1 MRTALTILLLLAC
14 VSLTPAPSYQ
24 APTAAPTYKNVGNM
38 SQLMVDIIY
47 PASDAIFYIER
58 APPKNEVE
66 WKAFRA
72 QALML
77 AESGNLLLM
86 PGRSRDNG
94 KWAED
99 TKLMIDAG
107 QAAYKAAL
115 AKNVEAIVAL
125 NDQLTAACI
134 TCHKDYRPNY
144 GKGAPLAK

>member
-1 MRTALTILLLLAC
+1 MRTALTILLLLLAC
-14 VSLTPAPSYQ
+14 AAFAPAPSYQ
-24 APTAAPTYKNVGNM
+24 ASPYKNTGNM

-66 WKAFRA
+66 WKAFRT

-77 AESGNLLLM
+77 AESGNLLLL

-94 KWAED
+94 KWVED
-99 TKLMIDAG
+99 TKLMIDTG
-107 QAAYKAAL
+107 NAAYKAAL

-144 GKGAPLAK
+144 GKPAPLAK

>member
-1 MRTALTILLLLAC
+1 MRTVLTILVLLLAC
-14 VSLTPAPSYQ
+14 AAMAQAPSYR
-24 APTAAPTYKNVGNM
+24 PIGNM

-58 APPKNEVE
+58 APPKTDVQWN
-66 WKAFRA
+66 AFRT

-77 AESGNLLLM
+77 AEAGNLLLM

-94 KWAED
+94 KWVED

-107 QAAYKAAL
+107 AAAYKAAL
-115 AKNVEAIVAL
+115 AKNVDAIVAL
-125 NDQLTAACI
+125 NDQLNTACV

-144 GKGAPLAK
+144 GKPAPLAK

>member
-24 APTAAPTYKNVGNM
+24 AQTEAPAYKNVGNM

-66 WKAFRA
+66 WKAFRT

-94 KWAED
+94 KWVED

-134 TCHKDYRPNY
+134 TCHKDYRPSY
-144 GKGAPLAK
+144 GKAAPLAK

>member
-24 APTAAPTYKNVGNM
+24 APTQAPAYKNVGNM

-66 WKAFRA
+66 WKAFRT

-86 PGRSRDNG
+86 PGRSRDND
-94 KWAED
+94 KWVED

-134 TCHKDYRPNY
+134 TCHKDYRSNY
-144 GKGAPLAK
+144 GKPAPLAK

>member
-1 MRTALTILLLLAC
+1 MRTGLTILLLLAC

-24 APTAAPTYKNVGNM
+24 ASTQAPAYKNVGNM
-38 SQLMVDIIY
+38 SQLMADIIY

-58 APPKNEVE
+58 APPKTEVE
-66 WKAFRA
+66 WKALRT
-72 QALML
+72 QVLML

-86 PGRSRDNG
+86 PGRSRDND
-94 KWAED
+94 KWVED

-134 TCHKDYRPNY
+134 TCHKDYRPSY
-144 GKGAPLAK
+144 GKPAPLAK

>member
-1 MRTALTILLLLAC
+1 MRTVLTILLLLFAC
-14 VSLTPAPSYQ
+14 AALAQAPSYR
-24 APTAAPTYKNVGNM
+24 AVGNM

-47 PASDAIFYIER
+47 PTSDAIFYIER
-58 APPKNEVE
+58 DPPKTEVQ
-66 WKAFRA
+66 WKAFRT

-86 PGRSRDNG
+86 PGRNRNDE
-94 KWAED
+94 KWNVD

-115 AKNVEAIVAL
+115 AKDVNAIVAL

-144 GKGAPLAK
+144 GKPAPLAK